1 MKKTIKVIG
10 LMLATV
16 TAVAFVGCGD
26 NTNVGG
32 GDASAT
38 PTAVAPTPV
47 PGLTVTDLANY
58 YVKYTVET
66 ESVDAATGETVKET
80 SNNAEAGYSGMYFAS
95 TDDGE
100 SFVSSQSSC
109 FGIESTT
116 DPRGWFNAHKTYLYN
131 DSAKEKV
138 TEEGKETVAGHETT
152 HYHYKNGL
160 FDIDFWVWEDMH
172 VTLKYVNNRD
182 QQSLTVTELEFG
194 IIGNKEGYSFLD
206 IQNKLATPA
215 PAEPEGETAE

>member
-10 LMLATV
+10 LLLATV

-26 NTNVGG
+26 NTGTAG
-32 GDASAT
+32 GDQAGAT
-38 PTAVAPTPV
+38 TPPVITPV
-47 PGLTVTDLANY
+47 PGLTMEDLSNY
-58 YVKYTVET
+58 FVKYTVEIGST
-66 ESVDAATGETVKET
+66 DTTTGETVTET
-80 SNNAEAGYSGMYFAS
+80 TQNAEAAYSGMYFSSADNGENYVNSQAS
-95 TDDGE
+95 
-100 SFVSSQSSC
+100 S

-138 TEEGKETVAGHETT
+138 TNEGQETIAGHPTV

-160 FDIDFWVWEDMH
+160 FDIDFWVWEDKH

-194 IIGNKEGYSFLD
+194 IVNEKEGYMFTDFQDRLVVP
-206 IQNKLATPA
+206 TPA
-215 PAEPEGETAE
+215 PEDEAAE